1 MSEQKRVFLLALI
14 MAMATA
20 VVVGITI
27 FTLYGVAFE
36 EERARLVETAQSQA
50 RMIEVR
56 IIQAGQKKPLW
67 LRSWTHMSIT
77 GNLGRR
83 ASLPWQSVK
92 AIILCS
98 C

>member
-50 RMIEVR
+50 RMIEGPESS
-56 IIQAGQKKPLW
+56 AAD
-67 LRSWTHMSIT
+67 RS
-77 GNLGRR
+77 RR
-83 ASLPWQSVK
+83 SV
-92 AIILCS
+92 
-98 C
+98 